1 MSHYQ
6 GDKLLRL
13 PSHSYDTKDLV
24 RNMSV
29 NADGPEEIIEADE
42 YLQPQLM
49 GATADLR
56 LNRHPHTANGK
67 LDKVGVGLMTGKYVD
82 FVDG

>member
-1 MSHYQ
+1 MCCASMPRRDRCLLQ

-13 PSHSYDTKDLV
+13 PSQTYDTKDLV

-42 YLQPQLM
+42 YLQPQLIG
-49 GATADLR
+49 GATADVR
-56 LNRHPHTANGK
+56 IRPQHQANGK
-67 LDKVGVGLMTGKYVD
+67 LDKVGYVSM
-82 FVDG
+82 